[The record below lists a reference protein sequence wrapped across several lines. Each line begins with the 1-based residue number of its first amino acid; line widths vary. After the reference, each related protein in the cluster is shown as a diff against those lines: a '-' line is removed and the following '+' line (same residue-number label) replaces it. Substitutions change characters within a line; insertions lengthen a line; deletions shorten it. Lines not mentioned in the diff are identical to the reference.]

1 MTIVPDPPVYADYVL
16 DALPGWRAA
25 GLKTALVTLVE
36 ISGSSPRP
44 LGSQIAVAED
54 GRAIGA
60 VTGGCVE
67 QSIVLD
73 AMAAIARRESR
84 LERYGEGSRF
94 KDLKLPCGSGIT
106 VHFDVDMADDRLASL
121 LEARAMRQVARYTIS
136 ADGLSFDKVYEPQRR
151 LVIAG
156 QGNVVPWLAKVAAMT
171 EYQVMVFSPDDN
183 SLNDP
188 GDFDDGLLDAF
199 TAFVS
204 LFHDHSFEPELL
216 DKALASPAFYI
227 GALGSR
233 RAQAARLATLA
244 ERGWDAAMLNRIHG
258 PVGLDIGA
266 RTPPEIAVSIV
277 AQVVEAA
284 RRKTE
289 C

>member
-1 MTIVPDPPVYADYVL
+1 MMPDPPVYADYVL
-16 DALPGWRAA
+16 DALPVWRAE

-54 GRAIGA
+54 GRAVGA

-73 AMAAIARRESR
+73 AIAAMMRGEGR

-106 VHFDVDMADDRLASL
+106 VHFDVDLSDDALASL
-121 LEARAMRQVARYTIS
+121 LEARAARRIARYTIA
-136 ADGLSFDKVYEPQRR
+136 ADGLSFEKVYEPQRR

-171 EYQVMVFSPDDN
+171 EYEVMVFSPDDN

-188 GDFDDGLLDAF
+188 ADFDHGVLDAF

-216 DKALASPAFYI
+216 NKALASPAFYI

-233 RAQAARLATLA
+233 RAQAARLAALA
-244 ERGWDAAMLNRIHG
+244 ASGWDPVALRRIHG

-266 RTPPEIAVSIV
+266 RTPPEIAVSIIG
-277 AQVVEAA
+277 QVVSQV
-284 RRKTE
+284 RR
-289 C
+289 

>member
-1 MTIVPDPPVYADYVL
+1 MTPAFSVPGPPAYADYVL
-16 DALPGWRAA
+16 DALPTWRAA
-25 GLKTALVTLVE
+25 GLKTAVVTLVE
-36 ISGSSPRP
+36 INGSSPRP

-54 GRAIGA
+54 GRAVGA

-73 AMAAIARRESR
+73 AVQAIRDGQSR

-94 KDLKLPCGSGIT
+94 RDLKLPCGSGIT
-106 VHFDVDMADDRLASL
+106 VHFDVALSDERLAAL
-121 LEARAMRQVARYTIS
+121 MEARAARDLASYEIRC
-136 ADGLSFDKVYEPQRR
+136 DGFAFMKVYEPQCR

-156 QGNVVPWLAKVAAMT
+156 QGNVVPWLEKMGSMT
-171 EYQVMVFSPDDN
+171 EFEVMVFSPERN
-183 SLNDP
+183 TLNDP
-188 GDFDDGLLDAF
+188 AAFDGALLDRF

-216 DKALASPAFYI
+216 GKALLSPAFYI

-233 RAQAARLATLA
+233 RAQAARLRALGDL
-244 ERGWDAAMLNRIHG
+244 GWEEAALRRIHG

-266 RTPPEIAVSIV
+266 RTPPEIAVSIIG
-277 AQVVEAA
+277 QVVSHL
-284 RRKTE
+284 RK
-289 C
+289 